1 MRLEV
6 TPLIVLTDADLRVV
20 VSRSGGPGGQ
30 HVNRTESRVQLFF
43 AMDACAQLR
52 PDVKSRMRALF
63 PSRVTDAGEL
73 LVTSDATR
81 DQRQNLAD
89 AGEKLIEMIRAALVV
104 PKARHKTKPTK
115 GSQRRRMA
123 AKKHRG
129 DIKKGR
135 GRVGDD

>member
-6 TPLIVLTDADLRVV
+6 APGIVLSDADIDVV

-43 AMDACAQLR
+43 HLDACAQLSF
-52 PDVKSRMRALF
+52 DVKARVRALF
-63 PSRVTDAGEL
+63 GSRVTDAGDL

-89 AGEKLIEMIRAALVV
+89 AGEKLVAMLRAALVV
-104 PKARHKTKPTK
+104 PKARRKTKPTK
-115 GSQRRRMA
+115 GSQRRRIA
-123 AKKHRG
+123 EKKRRS
-129 DIKKGR
+129 DVKKGR

>member
-6 TPLIVLTDADLRVV
+6 SPRIVLTDADFDVV

-43 AMDACAQLR
+43 HLDACAQLA
-52 PDVKSRMRALF
+52 PEVKERVRALF
-63 PSRVTDAGEL
+63 PSRVTDAGDL
-73 LVTSDATR
+73 LITSDATR

-89 AGEKLIEMIRAALVV
+89 AGDKLVAMLRAALVP
-104 PKARHKTKPTK
+104 PKKRHKTKPTK
-115 GSQRRRMA
+115 GSQRRRLA
-123 AKKHRG
+123 EKKHRG

-135 GRVGDD
+135 GRIGDD